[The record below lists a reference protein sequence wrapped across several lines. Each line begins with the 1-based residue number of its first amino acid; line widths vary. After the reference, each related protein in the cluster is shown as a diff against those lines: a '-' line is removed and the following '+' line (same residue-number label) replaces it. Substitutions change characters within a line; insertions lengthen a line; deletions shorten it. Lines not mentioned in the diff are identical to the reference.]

1 MLTAILIAITIPLVV
16 VGSAWWAHRHYRGKI
31 HLVWGNGSTMGESSL
46 NEEIEDHRIIKLN
59 LNKRQSTGDN
69 SE

>member
-1 MLTAILIAITIPLVV
+1 MLTAVLIAIAIPLVV
-16 VGSAWWAHRHYRGKI
+16 VGSAWWAHRHHGGKI

-59 LNKRQSTGDN
+59 LSERRSTGN
-69 SE
+69 SSE

>member
-16 VGSAWWAHRHYRGKI
+16 VGSAWWAHRHHRGKI

-46 NEEIEDHRIIKLN
+46 NEEIEDYRIIKLN
-59 LNKRQSTGDN
+59 LNERRSTGDS